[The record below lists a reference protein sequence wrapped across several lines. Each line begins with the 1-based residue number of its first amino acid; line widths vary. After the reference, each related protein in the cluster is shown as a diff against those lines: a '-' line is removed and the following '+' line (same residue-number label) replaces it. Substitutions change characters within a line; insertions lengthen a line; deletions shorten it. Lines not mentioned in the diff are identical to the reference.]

1 MFMMSDL
8 KTQAIFFSP
17 TNSTLKITTTISDAL
32 KFEKLQDLNLT
43 FPSKRRLENI
53 GAKADILIFGVPVY
67 MGKIPSMVVPTIKNM
82 IGKNRW
88 IIPIAVY
95 GNVQVSNVL
104 SEMIYLFREQGFR
117 ILAAGSFIG
126 EHSFTSNDLKLAID
140 RPDYED
146 LRVAR
151 YFGLKIRKKME
162 SKPKEIEI
170 VGQKPD
176 LSEVNFEY
184 RAKSFIKIH
193 RAHEEKCNRCMG
205 CWSICP
211 TEAIDMDTLE
221 INEEQCI
228 RCCACVKCCKF
239 NVREME
245 FTMLQETKERFMNFS
260 KIRREPEFFL

>member
-1 MFMMSDL
+1 MMSDL

-17 TNSTLKITTTISDAL
+17 TNSTLKIITTISDAL

-43 FPSKRRLENI
+43 FPSKRKIDNI

-67 MGKIPSMVVPTIKNM
+67 MGKIPSMIIPTILSM

-88 IIPIAVY
+88 IIPVVVY
-95 GNVQVSNVL
+95 GNVQIGNSL

-126 EHSFTSNDLKLAID
+126 EHSFTSNDLKLAKN
-140 RPDYED
+140 RPDYDD

-151 YFGLKIRKKME
+151 NFGVKIREKLE
-162 SKPKEIEI
+162 SALKEIDI
-170 VGQKPD
+170 IGQKPD
-176 LSEVNFEY
+176 LSEINFEY
-184 RAKSFIKIH
+184 RARSLIKII
-193 RAHEEKCNRCMG
+193 RAHEDKCNRCMG

-211 TEAIDMDTLE
+211 TEAIDMETLE
-221 INEEQCI
+221 INEEKCI

-239 NVREME
+239 NVREIE
-245 FTMLQETKERFMNFS
+245 FTMPQETKERFMNFS
-260 KIRREPEFFL
+260 KMRNEPEFFL